1 MADVDLE
8 RRLSATFGSLGEPTL
23 DAEHRRALGPALS
36 ARRQRR
42 ARLVAGVGVAVVVV
56 GLAAGLPLGLRSAP
70 AGRLASGS
78 VPAGCVEVQIGSAQS
93 CRGILSVSTGEPEAG
108 VASPPQ
114 PAGPFSPANA
124 AAAPSPSA
132 AGRQEEGFLGA
143 QVGARLTV
151 SLPTAQ
157 GVRWSAV
164 SALPVTG
171 PTGSTTAPGSAT
183 IRTTR
188 AGHKTVAT
196 VVAVAAGRVVLHAE
210 GATQCRAD
218 AVSCVLRFETWSLVL
233 TIAPSSA
240 ASGS

>member
-23 DAEHRRALGPALS
+23 GAEHRRALGPALS

-70 AGRLASGS
+70 AGRLALG
-78 VPAGCVEVQIGSAQS
+78 PAPSCVEVQIGSGQS
-93 CRGILSVSTGEPEAG
+93 CRGTLSVSTGAPTAG
-108 VASPPQ
+108 AVGMQ
-114 PAGPFSPANA
+114 PFSASAPANA
-124 AAAPSPSA
+124 AASPSPSA
-132 AGRQEEGFLGA
+132 AGRQEGGGLTA
-143 QVGARLTV
+143 RVGERLTV

-164 SALPVTG
+164 SAFPLTA
-171 PTGSTTAPGSAT
+171 PTGTPTSPGPAT
-183 IRTTR
+183 VRTTR

-196 VVAVAAGRVVLHAE
+196 VVAVAAGRVVLNAR

-218 AVSCVLRFETWSLVL
+218 AVSCVLHFEAWSLVL
-233 TIAPSSA
+233 TIAPPSA